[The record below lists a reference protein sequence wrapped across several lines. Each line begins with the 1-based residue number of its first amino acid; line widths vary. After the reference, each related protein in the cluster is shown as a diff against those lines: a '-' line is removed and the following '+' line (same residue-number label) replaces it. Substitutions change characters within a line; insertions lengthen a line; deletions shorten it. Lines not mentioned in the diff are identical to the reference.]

1 MNSIRRDP
9 SFDTSATALAEKAG
23 PLKLAAPAPP
33 LRIRDLEF
41 SPPVLPAPMCGISDR
56 PWRTLTREHG
66 CPMVTTQMVSSE
78 AMIRGRDKC
87 WDLLDMDAT
96 ETPVQAQL
104 FGADPEA
111 LATSARQL
119 QDAGATIVDL
129 NMGCPVNK
137 VVASKGGSALMRE
150 PDLVRE
156 IFKAMRAAL
165 TVPFTVKFR
174 AGWDKYGDEAITIA
188 KLAEEEGLDAIC
200 IHGRTREQG
209 FDGRA
214 DWTILKIVKQ
224 MVRIPVIGNGD
235 VRSADDAVRMILE
248 TGVDGVMIGR
258 AGMGN
263 PWLFGQ
269 VAARLA
275 CLPEPPPPAIA
286 DRLEVVARH
295 ATLMVERK
303 GAHGL
308 VEFRKHAVQYLRG
321 FKDAKALK
329 ARLLN
334 VTDIDE
340 YRRQLK
346 QAAEELMAQEG
357 ERDSAMIEAHDNHDV
372 PVPMVITSN
381 PGSKFDGCCA

>member
-9 SFDTSATALAEKAG
+9 TFEAPAAEAETSPG
-23 PLKLAAPAPP
+23 PLYLNAPAPP
-33 LRIRDLEF
+33 LRIRDLTF

-66 CPMVTTQMVSSE
+66 CPMVTTQMVSAE

-87 WDLLDMDAT
+87 WDLLDMDTT

-104 FGADPEA
+104 FGADPAA

-150 PDLVRE
+150 PDLVRD

-188 KLAEEEGLDAIC
+188 RIAEDEGLDAIC

-209 FDGRA
+209 FDGHA
-214 DWTILKIVKQ
+214 DWSILKTVKQ

-235 VRSADDAVRMILE
+235 VRSGDDAVRMIVE

-275 CLPEPPPPAIA
+275 CQPEPPAPTIQQ
-286 DRLEVVARH
+286 RLAVVARH

-303 GAHGL
+303 GPRGL

-321 FKDAKALK
+321 FPAAKALK
-329 ARLLN
+329 SRLLN
-334 VTDIDE
+334 VTDLDE
-340 YRRQLK
+340 YCRQLK
-346 QAAEELMAQEG
+346 DAADELMA
-357 ERDSAMIEAHDNHDV
+357 MEADRAGDDLGHDV
-372 PVPMVITSN
+372 PAPAAN
-381 PGSKFDGCCA
+381 CCEE